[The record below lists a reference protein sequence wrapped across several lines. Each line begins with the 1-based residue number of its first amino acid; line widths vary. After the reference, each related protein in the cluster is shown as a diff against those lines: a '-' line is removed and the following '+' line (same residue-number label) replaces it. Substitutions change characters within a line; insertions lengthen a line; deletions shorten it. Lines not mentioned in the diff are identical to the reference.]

1 MFQFNRKV
9 LTLIAIF
16 LGIFLLA
23 GYFSLNSL
31 EQYSFFGEINSSDRI
46 LIFSPHPDDES
57 LGTGGLIKRAVERN
71 ATVLVVEMTNGDI
84 MSTDQF
90 KSYLHKINKRNYTGN
105 IGDFRQNESINAI
118 RALGLDQDDIIF
130 LGYPDGGL
138 KPLFEDYWDNNT
150 LFHMNT
156 GSNQF
161 NSSPYTVTYESNAP
175 YCGANVEMNV
185 EQIIED
191 FKPNMIFYPD
201 DLDYHPDHYATNAF
215 VRYAMIDTDYQGESY
230 TYLVHHKDWPRGI
243 CFPGTRYLVPDDITT
258 SDAQWLV
265 NKLNNSELG
274 AKDNAIYSYN
284 SQMGDMRILLT
295 SFIKKNEIYTHYPLI
310 EIEKVNGIE
319 SIRHQMP
326 SSSYTKKDN
335 NTHNGIL
342 TVPYVTLTAGIA
354 YDDNYLY
361 LLSKSDKQNFQY
373 DFHLKLYNGH
383 TFNRIDVKVINNQ
396 AEYESVSN
404 NSIKSDK
411 NLTVYTDNGIV
422 IVALPINLFNDT
434 KSILMNTDLINPL
447 NKSETY
453 HTSWRIFKL
462 R

>member
-1 MFQFNRKV
+1 MIQLNRKV
-9 LTLIAIF
+9 LALIVIL
-16 LGIFLLA
+16 LGIFLVA
-23 GYFSLNSL
+23 GYFYVNTLD
-31 EQYSFFGEINSSDRI
+31 QYSFFPEINSSDRI

-84 MSTDQF
+84 MNPDQF
-90 KSYLHKINKRNYTGN
+90 KSYLHKINKTDYSSN

-118 RALGLDQDDIIF
+118 RALGLDQDNIIF

-138 KPLFEDYWDNNT
+138 KPLFEDYWDNTT

-161 NSSPYTVTYESNAP
+161 NSSPYTRTYESNAP
-175 YCGANVEMNV
+175 YYGANVEKNV
-185 EQIIED
+185 KQIIED
-191 FKPNMIFYPD
+191 YKPNMIFYPD

-215 VRYAMIDTDYQGESY
+215 VRYAMIDTDFQGTSY

-243 CFPGTRYLVPDDITT
+243 CYPGTRYLVPDDITA

-265 NKLNNSELG
+265 NKLNNSEER

-295 SFIKKNEIYTHYPLI
+295 SFIRKNEIYAQYPLI
-310 EIEKVNGIE
+310 KIEKVNGIE
-319 SIRHQMP
+319 NIRHQMP
-326 SSSYTKKDN
+326 CSSFTRKDN
-335 NTHNGIL
+335 NTQNGIL
-342 TVPYVTLTAGIA
+342 AVPYATITAGIA

-361 LLSKSDKQNFQY
+361 LLSESDKQNFLY
-373 DFHLKLYNGH
+373 NFHLKLFNGQNF
-383 TFNRIDVKVINNQ
+383 TSIDVKVKGNQ
-396 AEYESVSN
+396 TEYELLSN

-411 NLTVYTDNGIV
+411 NPTIYTDNDIV
-422 IVALPINLFNDT
+422 IVALPINIFNDT
-434 KSILMNTDLINPL
+434 KSILMSTDLINPL
-447 NKSETY
+447 NNSETY
-453 HTSWRIFKL
+453 HSSWRIFQL
-462 R
+462 H